1 MIQQAAAVA
10 QDDQS
15 DPGKDAEK
23 AEDEVVTQK
32 DLK

>member
-1 MIQQAAAVA
+1 MIQQAAAVT

-15 DPGKDAEK
+15 DHAEDVEK
-23 AEDEVVTQK
+23 AEEEVVTQK